1 MKNQINNIE
10 IMECIPLENSELE
23 KLDGG
28 NEVSDAFWTGL
39 GQFCGVVYN
48 GVKKFIATDHGG
60 AGVIAL

>member
-10 IMECIPLENSELE
+10 IMACMSLDNSELE
-23 KLDGG
+23 KIDGG
-28 NEVSDAFWTGL
+28 SEASDAFWNGL
-39 GQFCGVVYN
+39 GQICGHVYN